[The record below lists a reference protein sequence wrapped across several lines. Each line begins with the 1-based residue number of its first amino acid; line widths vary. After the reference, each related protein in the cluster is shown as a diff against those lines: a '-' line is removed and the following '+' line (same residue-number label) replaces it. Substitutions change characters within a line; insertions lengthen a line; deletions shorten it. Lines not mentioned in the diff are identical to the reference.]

1 MISHYK
7 IIQKFEYLFS
17 CFLIPQLCDDVS
29 FFLFLNFINIF
40 FSLYFNTTTM
50 GKTVDTNDANKSKQL
65 LIETSLA
72 VEDLLDVSKTM
83 LEGWKE
89 GDDRQK
95 KKIGGGLEQLLL
107 CLNQI
112 NSNLKESFRLTGDA
126 TLANSET
133 SRIRAETN
141 LKLKRDK
148 ILNTSTRGMSNAE
161 FRLNKILTN
170 AYKNKKRPN
179 PFESINPRK
188 KRNTTIQPKV
198 HPVLQFAMSVKPS
211 DGQLYSI
218 YEIVHGMMVDEKSLL
233 YGQSTNQVMSQLSS
247 KGRIGFKRAT
257 LQRHVKTYKTNGTLP
272 PVDYDAMRVGRPPKV
287 QKEEDTPSL
296 NNVVHQNIGML
307 AGSSNLTSDILD
319 LSVKQ
324 KTVTH

>member
-1 MISHYK
+1 
-7 IIQKFEYLFS
+7 
-17 CFLIPQLCDDVS
+17 
-29 FFLFLNFINIF
+29 
-40 FSLYFNTTTM
+40 M
-50 GKTVDTNDANKSKQL
+50 GKTIDTNDVNKSKQL
-65 LIETSLA
+65 LIETSLS

-83 LEGWKE
+83 LEVWKE
-89 GDDRQK
+89 GDDRQT
-95 KKIGGGLEQLLL
+95 KKIGGGLKQLLL

-126 TLANSET
+126 TLANNET

-148 ILNTSTRGMSNAE
+148 IMNTSTRGMSSAE

-170 AYKNKKRPN
+170 AYKNKKRSN

-198 HPVLQFAMSVKPS
+198 HPVLQFAMSVIPS

-233 YGQSTNQVMSQLSS
+233 YGQSINQVISQLSS
-247 KGRIGFKRAT
+247 KGHIGFKRST
-257 LQRHVKTYKTNGTLP
+257 LQRHVNIYKANGTLP
-272 PVDYDAMRVGRPPKV
+272 PVGYDAMRLGRPPKV
-287 QKEEDTPSL
+287 QKEEDTLSL
-296 NNVVHQNIGML
+296 NNVVPQNIGMVSE
-307 AGSSNLTSDILD
+307 SSTPPRDTLD